1 MELTGG
7 SSMRVIAL
15 VSVLMIASLAP
26 MAVNGEAIENNPQS
40 FGAPLSKNWDDAP
53 ITYGFSPA
61 VRSAFARVSDLS
73 QYSEIQLE
81 QINQWVVVSQYP
93 VGEAVRDLD
102 NVWIVEIESNIAI
115 ELFSEWQDDDFI
127 ETAYPLIEKTMNPKW
142 TPDDSLFGDQW
153 HLENTGQTNG
163 GVSGEDVNITGAWN
177 NYRGSGIVIGI
188 VDDGLDWNHADLD
201 NYYADTLDY
210 DFCSNDGDPTPS
222 SNDGH
227 GTSAA
232 GVAAAAGNNSIGV
245 SGAAPLASLAGLQL
259 ISCSTTDTR
268 EGNALSHERQSIDIY
283 SNSWG
288 PSDNGRTVEA
298 PGPLMMAAFENDV
311 SQGRGGLG
319 NVITWA
325 AGNGL
330 DDDDNSN
337 YDGYANSRHTIA
349 VTAVTHKGEQSWY
362 AEPGA
367 NILVAAPSDGDGEGI
382 TTTDIEGSGGYENGD
397 YTDGF
402 GGTSSATP
410 LASGVIALMMDANPN
425 LAYRDIQHILVQTC
439 RKNDAGD
446 SSWSTNG
453 AGHVISH
460 KYGFGVVDA
469 SAAVNLALTWNNVD
483 EEISYLSGNIDMN
496 DLNIPD
502 NSNAV
507 TDAISVSESIK
518 VEHVEVI
525 VDISHN
531 YRGDLEI
538 ILTSP
543 QGTQNIMSE
552 KHGDSG
558 NNWNNWMFT
567 SVHNW
572 DEDSTGT
579 WTISVQDQ
587 GNGDDG
593 TFHDWELNI
602 YGTELNQDRDGDNLT
617 NSDETNIHGTD
628 PDDIDTDD
636 DQVNDG
642 LEIQVYGTDP
652 LNIDTDGDGLDDGRE
667 IFVNG
672 TNPLLNDTDGDGLSD
687 GQEVIIFG
695 TDPLVPDPDA
705 DSDSYYW
712 FQDCNDSD
720 PNIYPGATEILN
732 GIDEN
737 CDGQWDEGFNSS
749 DTDFDGLTDFG
760 EYHFFNTDLNL
771 QDTDGDMLSDGDEV
785 LVYQSNPLV
794 YDNDT
799 DLDGYYWFQ
808 DCNDTNDQINPDMI
822 ELLDGIDNNCSGQ
835 IDEDFIGLDRDQ
847 DGLPDLEE
855 FNIIYTDP
863 LDNDT
868 DDDGLTDG
876 EEIFNTG
883 TNPLI
888 PDLDGDGDGFRW
900 FEECNDEDINIYPG
914 AIELWNG
921 IDDNCDEQIDDGI
934 NRYQYLIAPNSSD
947 ITINSTAEQLQ
958 LSIEVNLTDS
968 IKDLIGLEYVW
979 KRNGATISQQ
989 ESLNEE
995 PIDCSK
1001 NNTGFSAV
1009 LCTLNGTV
1017 GPYPIIVMITDVN
1030 GGQISYS
1037 WNISYIV
1044 WHPPPEPEE
1053 KEDDSKDSEN
1063 DSKFGSNLEMG
1074 TIASIIAGSV
1084 VIVLLVVLLLVRQ
1097 GRSGIKPPK
1106 QPPNGGLH
1114 PPPPSQFSNV
1124 RSAPILP
1131 DLNNKWK

>member
-7 SSMRVIAL
+7 SRMRVIAL
-15 VSVLMIASLAP
+15 VSILMIASLAP
-26 MAVNGEAIENNPQS
+26 MAVSSEDSENNS
-40 FGAPLSKNWDDAP
+40 AKIGAPLSENWDDAP
-53 ITYGFSPA
+53 ITYDFSPA

-73 QYSEIQLE
+73 QYTDVQLE
-81 QINQWVVVSQYP
+81 QTSQWVVVSSNP

-102 NVWIVEIESNIAI
+102 NVWIVDIESDIAI
-115 ELFSEWQDDDFI
+115 EIFAEWQRDGFI

-153 HLENTGQTNG
+153 HLQNTGQTNG

-210 DFCSNDGDPTPS
+210 DFCNNDGDPTPS

-311 SQGRGGLG
+311 DQGRGGLG

-382 TTTDIEGSGGYENGD
+382 TTTDIEGNGGYENGD

-439 RKNDAGD
+439 RKNDASD
-446 SSWSTNG
+446 SSWSSNG
-453 AGHVISH
+453 AGHIVSH

-469 SAAVNLALTWNNVD
+469 SAAVNLALNWNNVD
-483 EEISYLSGNIDMN
+483 EEISFLSGNIDMN
-496 DLNIPD
+496 NLNIPD

-507 TDAISVSESIK
+507 TDTVSVSESIK

-525 VDISHN
+525 VDISHD

-543 QGTQNIMSE
+543 QGTQNILSE
-552 KHGDSG
+552 KHADSG

-572 DEDSTGT
+572 DEDSTGN

-587 GNGDDG
+587 GNEDDG

-617 NSDETNIHGTD
+617 NSDETNIYGTD
-628 PDDIDTDD
+628 PDDIDSDD

-642 LEIQVYGTDP
+642 LEVQVYGTDP

-667 IFVNG
+667 ILVNG
-672 TNPLLNDTDGDGLSD
+672 TNPLVNDTDGDGLND

-695 TDPLVPDPDA
+695 TDPLVPDL
-705 DSDSYYW
+705 DSDGDSFYW

-720 PNIYPGATEILN
+720 PNIYPGATELLN

-785 LVYQSNPLV
+785 LIYQSNPLV
-794 YDNDT
+794 FDNDT

-822 ELLDGIDNNCSGQ
+822 ELLDGIDNNCSGE

-855 FNIIYTDP
+855 FNNIYTDP
-863 LDNDT
+863 LNNDT
-868 DDDGLTDG
+868 DGDGLSDG
-876 EEIFNTG
+876 DEIFNTS

-888 PDLDGDGDGFRW
+888 PDLDEDGDGFRW
-900 FEECNDEDINIYPG
+900 FEECNDDDINIYPG
-914 AIELWNG
+914 ATELWNG
-921 IDDNCDEQIDDGI
+921 IDDDCDEQIDDGI

-947 ITINSTAEQLQ
+947 ITINSTFEPLQ
-958 LSIEVNLTDS
+958 LSIEINLTDS
-968 IKDLIGLEYVW
+968 IKDKVGLEYIW

-995 PIDCSK
+995 IIDCSK

-1009 LCTLNGTV
+1009 LCAQNGTV
-1017 GPYPIIVMITDVN
+1017 GPYPVIVIISDVN

-1037 WNISYIV
+1037 WNLSYTV
-1044 WHPPPEPEE
+1044 WHPPEPEI
-1053 KEDDSKDSEN
+1053 EDDSKDSESE
-1063 DSKFGSNLEMG
+1063 SKFESDLEMG

-1084 VIVLLVVLLLVRQ
+1084 VIVLLVILLLVRQ

-1106 QPPNGGLH
+1106 QPQNAGFH

-1124 RSAPILP
+1124 PSAPVLP

>member
-1 MELTGG
+1 
-7 SSMRVIAL
+7 MRVVAL
-15 VSVLMIASLAP
+15 VTILMMASLAP
-26 MAVNGEAIENNPQS
+26 MAVNGETNEINSQKI
-40 FGAPLSKNWDDAP
+40 GAPLSENWDDAP

-61 VRSAFARVSDLS
+61 VRAAFARVSDLS
-73 QYSEIQLE
+73 QYSETQLE
-81 QINQWVVVSQYP
+81 QTSQWVVVSQYP
-93 VGEAVRDLD
+93 VGEAVRDLN
-102 NVWIVEIESNIAI
+102 NVWIVEIETQTAI
-115 ELFSEWQDDDFI
+115 EIFSEWQDDGFI
-127 ETAYPLIEKTMNPKW
+127 ETAYPLVEKTMNPKW

-153 HLENTGQTNG
+153 HLQNTGQTNG

-177 NYRGSGIVIGI
+177 NYRGSGVVIGI

-210 DFCSNDGDPTPS
+210 DFCNNDGDPTPS

-232 GVAAAAGNNSIGV
+232 GVAAAAGNNTIGV

-288 PSDNGRTVEA
+288 PSDNGKTVEA

-311 SQGRGGLG
+311 DQGRGGLG

-439 RKNDAGD
+439 RKNDASD

-453 AGHVISH
+453 AGHIVSH

-483 EEISYLSGNIDMN
+483 EEISFLSGNLDMN
-496 DLNIPD
+496 DVNIPD
-502 NSNAV
+502 NSNTPV
-507 TDAISVSESIK
+507 TDSLSVSESIK

-525 VDISHN
+525 VDISHD

-543 QGTQNIMSE
+543 QGTQSIMSE
-552 KHGDSG
+552 KHSDSG

-567 SVHNW
+567 SVHHW

-579 WTISVQDQ
+579 WTLSAEDK
-587 GNGDDG
+587 GNGDAG

-642 LEIQVYGTDP
+642 LEIQLYGTDP
-652 LNIDTDGDGLDDGRE
+652 LDTDTDGDGLDDGRE

-672 TNPLLNDTDGDGLSD
+672 TNPLIADTDGDGLSD

-695 TDPLVPDPDA
+695 TDPLVPDLDA

-712 FQDCNDSD
+712 FQDCNDSNAD
-720 PNIYPGATEILN
+720 IHPGATEILN

-737 CDGQWDEGFNSS
+737 CDGQWDEGFNAS

-760 EYHFFNTDLNL
+760 EFHFFNTDLNL

-785 LVYQSNPLV
+785 LIYLSNPLIF
-794 YDNDT
+794 DNDT
-799 DLDGYYWFQ
+799 DQDGYYWFQ

-855 FNIIYTDP
+855 YNIINTDP

-868 DDDGLTDG
+868 DNDGLSDG
-876 EEIFNTG
+876 EEIFNTA
-883 TNPLI
+883 TNPLV
-888 PDLDGDGDGFRW
+888 PDLDEDGDGFRW
-900 FEECNDEDINIYPG
+900 FEECDDEDISIYPG
-914 AIELWNG
+914 ALELWNG
-921 IDDNCDEQIDDGI
+921 IDDDCNEEIDDGI

-947 ITINSTAEQLQ
+947 IIINSTSEKLL
-958 LSIEVNLTDS
+958 LSIDFNLSDT
-968 IKDLIGLEYVW
+968 IKQKVELEYVW

-989 ESLNEE
+989 EILDEG

-1001 NNTGFSAV
+1001 NNSGFSAV
-1009 LCTLNGTV
+1009 LCAQNGTA
-1017 GPYPIIVMITDVN
+1017 GPYPLIVVITDVN

-1037 WNISYIV
+1037 WNVSYFV
-1044 WHPPPEPEE
+1044 WHPPPEPEV
-1053 KEDDSKDSEN
+1053 KDNDSKDSES
-1063 DSKFGSNLEMG
+1063 DSKSESNLEMG
-1074 TIASIIAGSV
+1074 TIASLIAGSV
-1084 VIVLLVVLLLVRQ
+1084 VIVLLVILLLVRQ

-1106 QPPNGGLH
+1106 QPPHGGFH

-1124 RSAPILP
+1124 RSAPVLP

>member
-7 SSMRVIAL
+7 SRMRVIAL
-15 VSVLMIASLAP
+15 VSILMIASLAP
-26 MAVNGEAIENNPQS
+26 MAVFGEDSESNSPKI
-40 FGAPLSKNWDDAP
+40 GAPLSENWDDAP
-53 ITYGFSPA
+53 ITYDFSPA

-73 QYSEIQLE
+73 QYTDAQLE
-81 QINQWVVVSQYP
+81 QTSQWVVVSSNP
-93 VGEAVRDLD
+93 VGEAARDLD
-102 NVWIVEIESNIAI
+102 NVWIVDIESDIAI
-115 ELFSEWQDDDFI
+115 EIFSEWQRDGFI

-153 HLENTGQTNG
+153 HLQNTGQTNG

-177 NYRGSGIVIGI
+177 NYRGSGVVIGI

-210 DFCSNDGDPTPS
+210 DFCNNDGDPTPS
-222 SNDGH
+222 FNDGH

-311 SQGRGGLG
+311 DQGRGGLG

-382 TTTDIEGSGGYENGD
+382 TTTDIEGNGGYENGD

-439 RKNDAGD
+439 RKNDASD
-446 SSWSTNG
+446 SSWYNNG
-453 AGHVISH
+453 AGHTVSH

-469 SAAVNLALTWNNVD
+469 SAAVNLALNWNNVD
-483 EEISYLSGNIDMN
+483 EEISFLSGNIDMN
-496 DLNIPD
+496 NLNIPD

-507 TDAISVSESIK
+507 TDSVSVSESIK

-525 VDISHN
+525 VDISHD

-543 QGTQNIMSE
+543 QGTQSILSE

-617 NSDETNIHGTD
+617 NSDETNIYGTD
-628 PDDIDTDD
+628 PDDIDSDD

-642 LEIQVYGTDP
+642 LEVQVYGTDP

-667 IFVNG
+667 ILVNG
-672 TNPLLNDTDGDGLSD
+672 TNPLVNDTDGDGLND

-695 TDPLVPDPDA
+695 TDPLVPDLDL
-705 DSDSYYW
+705 DGDTFYW

-720 PNIYPGATEILN
+720 PNIYPGAIELLN

-785 LVYQSNPLV
+785 LIYQSNPLV
-794 YDNDT
+794 FDNDT

-808 DCNDTNDQINPDMI
+808 DCNDTNDQINPDMV
-822 ELLDGIDNNCSGQ
+822 ELLDGIDNNCSGE

-855 FNIIYTDP
+855 FNNIYTDP
-863 LDNDT
+863 LNNDT
-868 DDDGLTDG
+868 DGDGLSDG
-876 EEIFNTG
+876 DEIFNTS

-888 PDLDGDGDGFRW
+888 PDLDEDGDGFRW

-914 AIELWNG
+914 ATELWNG
-921 IDDNCDEQIDDGI
+921 IDDDCDEQIDDGI
-934 NRYQYLIAPNSSD
+934 NRYQYLMAPNSSD
-947 ITINSTAEQLQ
+947 ITINSTSEPLQ
-958 LSIEVNLTDS
+958 LSLEVNLTDS
-968 IKDLIGLEYVW
+968 IKDKVGLEYIW

-995 PIDCSK
+995 IIDCSR

-1009 LCTLNGTV
+1009 LCAQNGTV
-1017 GPYPIIVMITDVN
+1017 GPYPVIVIISDNT

-1037 WNISYIV
+1037 WNLSYTV
-1044 WHPPPEPEE
+1044 WHPPEPVI
-1053 KEDDSKDSEN
+1053 EDDSKDSESG
-1063 DSKFGSNLEMG
+1063 SKSENGLEMG

-1106 QPPNGGLH
+1106 QPPNGGFH

>member
-7 SSMRVIAL
+7 SRMRVIAL
-15 VSVLMIASLAP
+15 VSILMIASLAP
-26 MAVNGEAIENNPQS
+26 MAVSSEDSENNS
-40 FGAPLSKNWDDAP
+40 AKIGAPLSENWDDAP
-53 ITYGFSPA
+53 ITYDFSPA

-73 QYSEIQLE
+73 QYTDVQLE
-81 QINQWVVVSQYP
+81 QTSQWVVVSSNP

-102 NVWIVEIESNIAI
+102 NVWIVDIESDIAI
-115 ELFSEWQDDDFI
+115 EIFAEWQRDGFI

-153 HLENTGQTNG
+153 HLQNTGQTNG

-210 DFCSNDGDPTPS
+210 DFCNNDGDPTPS

-311 SQGRGGLG
+311 DQGRGGLG

-382 TTTDIEGSGGYENGD
+382 TTTDIEGNGGYENGD

-439 RKNDAGD
+439 RKNDASD
-446 SSWSTNG
+446 SSWSSNG
-453 AGHVISH
+453 AGHIVSH

-469 SAAVNLALTWNNVD
+469 SAAVNLALNWNNVD
-483 EEISYLSGNIDMN
+483 EEISFLSGNIDMN
-496 DLNIPD
+496 NLNIPD

-507 TDAISVSESIK
+507 TDTVSVSESIK

-525 VDISHN
+525 VDISHD

-543 QGTQNIMSE
+543 QGTQNILSE
-552 KHGDSG
+552 KHADSG

-572 DEDSTGT
+572 DEDSTGN

-587 GNGDDG
+587 GNEDDG

-617 NSDETNIHGTD
+617 NSDETNIYGTD
-628 PDDIDTDD
+628 PDDIDSDD

-642 LEIQVYGTDP
+642 LEVQVYGTDP

-667 IFVNG
+667 ILVNG
-672 TNPLLNDTDGDGLSD
+672 TNPLVNDTDGDGLND

-695 TDPLVPDPDA
+695 TDPLVPDL
-705 DSDSYYW
+705 DSDGDSFYW

-720 PNIYPGATEILN
+720 PNIYPGATELLN

-785 LVYQSNPLV
+785 LIYQSNPLV
-794 YDNDT
+794 FDNDT

-822 ELLDGIDNNCSGQ
+822 ELLDGIDNNCSGE

-855 FNIIYTDP
+855 FNNIYTDP
-863 LDNDT
+863 LNNDT
-868 DDDGLTDG
+868 DGDGLSDG
-876 EEIFNTG
+876 DEIFNTS

-888 PDLDGDGDGFRW
+888 PDLDEDGDGFRW
-900 FEECNDEDINIYPG
+900 FEECNDDDINICPG
-914 AIELWNG
+914 ATELWNG
-921 IDDNCDEQIDDGI
+921 IDDDCDEQIDDGI

-947 ITINSTAEQLQ
+947 ITINSTFEPLQ
-958 LSIEVNLTDS
+958 LSIGINLTDS
-968 IKDLIGLEYVW
+968 IKDKVGLEYIW

-995 PIDCSK
+995 IIDCSK

-1009 LCTLNGTV
+1009 LCAQNGTV
-1017 GPYPIIVMITDVN
+1017 GPYPVIVIISDVN

-1037 WNISYIV
+1037 WNLSYTV
-1044 WHPPPEPEE
+1044 WHPPEPEI
-1053 KEDDSKDSEN
+1053 EDDSKDSESE
-1063 DSKFGSNLEMG
+1063 SKFESDLEMG

-1084 VIVLLVVLLLVRQ
+1084 VIVLLVVLLWVRQ

-1106 QPPNGGLH
+1106 QPPNAGFH

-1124 RSAPILP
+1124 PSAPVLP
-1131 DLNNKWK
+1131 DFNNKWK

>member
-7 SSMRVIAL
+7 SRMRVIAL
-15 VSVLMIASLAP
+15 VSILMIASLAP
-26 MAVNGEAIENNPQS
+26 MAVSSEESGNNPAKI
-40 FGAPLSKNWDDAP
+40 GAPLSENWDDAP
-53 ITYGFSPA
+53 ITYDFSPA

-73 QYSEIQLE
+73 QYTDVQLE
-81 QINQWVVVSQYP
+81 QTSQWVVVSSNP

-102 NVWIVEIESNIAI
+102 NVWIVDIESDIAI
-115 ELFSEWQDDDFI
+115 EIFAEWQRDGFI

-153 HLENTGQTNG
+153 HLQNTGQTNG

-210 DFCSNDGDPTPS
+210 DFCNNDGDPTPS

-311 SQGRGGLG
+311 DQGRGGLG

-382 TTTDIEGSGGYENGD
+382 TTTDIEGNGGYENGD

-439 RKNDAGD
+439 RKNDASD
-446 SSWSTNG
+446 SSWSSNG
-453 AGHVISH
+453 AGHIVSH

-469 SAAVNLALTWNNVD
+469 SAAVNLALNWNNVD
-483 EEISYLSGNIDMN
+483 EEISFLSGNIDMN
-496 DLNIPD
+496 NLNIPD

-507 TDAISVSESIK
+507 TDTVSVSESIK

-525 VDISHN
+525 VDISHD

-543 QGTQNIMSE
+543 QGTQNILSE
-552 KHGDSG
+552 KHADSG

-572 DEDSTGT
+572 DEDSTGN

-587 GNGDDG
+587 GNEDDG

-617 NSDETNIHGTD
+617 NSDETNIYGTD
-628 PDDIDTDD
+628 PDDIDSDD

-642 LEIQVYGTDP
+642 LEVQVYGTDP

-667 IFVNG
+667 ILVNG
-672 TNPLLNDTDGDGLSD
+672 TNPLVNDTDGDGLND

-695 TDPLVPDPDA
+695 TDPLVPDL
-705 DSDSYYW
+705 DSDGDSFYW

-720 PNIYPGATEILN
+720 PNIYPGATELLN

-785 LVYQSNPLV
+785 LIYQSNPLV
-794 YDNDT
+794 VDNDT

-822 ELLDGIDNNCSGQ
+822 ELLDGIDNNCSGE

-855 FNIIYTDP
+855 FNNIYTDP
-863 LDNDT
+863 LNNDT
-868 DDDGLTDG
+868 DGDGLSDG
-876 EEIFNTG
+876 DEIFNTS

-888 PDLDGDGDGFRW
+888 PDLDEDGDGFRW
-900 FEECNDEDINIYPG
+900 FEECNDDDINIYPG
-914 AIELWNG
+914 ATELWNG
-921 IDDNCDEQIDDGI
+921 IDDDCDEQIDDGI

-947 ITINSTAEQLQ
+947 ITINSTFEPLQ
-958 LSIEVNLTDS
+958 LSIGINLTDS
-968 IKDLIGLEYVW
+968 IKDKVGLEYIW

-995 PIDCSK
+995 IIDCSK

-1009 LCTLNGTV
+1009 LCAQNGTV
-1017 GPYPIIVMITDVN
+1017 GPYPVIVIISDVN

-1037 WNISYIV
+1037 WNLSYTV
-1044 WHPPPEPEE
+1044 WHPPEPKIEE
-1053 KEDDSKDSEN
+1053 DSKDSESE
-1063 DSKFGSNLEMG
+1063 SKSESDLEMG

-1084 VIVLLVVLLLVRQ
+1084 VIVLLVVLLWVRQ

-1106 QPPNGGLH
+1106 QPPNAGFH

-1124 RSAPILP
+1124 PSAPVLP

>member
-7 SSMRVIAL
+7 SRMRVIAL
-15 VSVLMIASLAP
+15 VSILMIASLAP
-26 MAVNGEAIENNPQS
+26 MAVSSEDSENNS
-40 FGAPLSKNWDDAP
+40 AKIGAPLSENWDDAP
-53 ITYGFSPA
+53 ITYDFSPA

-73 QYSEIQLE
+73 QYTDVQLE
-81 QINQWVVVSQYP
+81 QTSQWVVVSSNP

-102 NVWIVEIESNIAI
+102 NVWIVDIESDIAI
-115 ELFSEWQDDDFI
+115 EIFAEWQRDGFI

-153 HLENTGQTNG
+153 HLQNTGQTNG

-210 DFCSNDGDPTPS
+210 DFCNNDGDPTPS

-311 SQGRGGLG
+311 DQGRGGLG

-382 TTTDIEGSGGYENGD
+382 TTTDIEGNGGYENGD

-439 RKNDAGD
+439 RKNDASD
-446 SSWSTNG
+446 SSWSSNG
-453 AGHVISH
+453 AGHIVSH

-469 SAAVNLALTWNNVD
+469 SAAVNLALNWNNVD
-483 EEISYLSGNIDMN
+483 EEISFLSGNIDMN
-496 DLNIPD
+496 NLNIPD

-507 TDAISVSESIK
+507 TDTVSVSESIK

-525 VDISHN
+525 VDISHD

-543 QGTQNIMSE
+543 QGTQNILSE
-552 KHGDSG
+552 KHADSG

-572 DEDSTGT
+572 DEDSTGN

-587 GNGDDG
+587 GNEDDG

-617 NSDETNIHGTD
+617 NSDETNIYGTD
-628 PDDIDTDD
+628 PDDIDSDD

-642 LEIQVYGTDP
+642 LEVQVYGTDP

-667 IFVNG
+667 ILVNG
-672 TNPLLNDTDGDGLSD
+672 TNPLVNDTDGDGLND

-695 TDPLVPDPDA
+695 TDPLVPDL
-705 DSDSYYW
+705 DSDGDSFYW

-720 PNIYPGATEILN
+720 PNIYPGATELLN

-785 LVYQSNPLV
+785 LIYQSNPLV
-794 YDNDT
+794 FDNDT

-822 ELLDGIDNNCSGQ
+822 ELLDGIDNNCSGE

-855 FNIIYTDP
+855 FNNIYTDP
-863 LDNDT
+863 LNNDT
-868 DDDGLTDG
+868 DGDGLSDG
-876 EEIFNTG
+876 DEIFNTS

-888 PDLDGDGDGFRW
+888 PDLDEDGDGFRW
-900 FEECNDEDINIYPG
+900 FEECNDDDINIYPG
-914 AIELWNG
+914 ATELWNG
-921 IDDNCDEQIDDGI
+921 IDDDCDEQIDDGI

-947 ITINSTAEQLQ
+947 ITINSTFEPLQ
-958 LSIEVNLTDS
+958 LSIEINLTDS
-968 IKDLIGLEYVW
+968 IKDKVGLEYIW

-995 PIDCSK
+995 IIDCSK

-1009 LCTLNGTV
+1009 LCAQNGTV
-1017 GPYPIIVMITDVN
+1017 GPYPVIVIISDVN

-1037 WNISYIV
+1037 WNLSYTV
-1044 WHPPPEPEE
+1044 WHPPEPEI
-1053 KEDDSKDSEN
+1053 EDDSKDSESE
-1063 DSKFGSNLEMG
+1063 SKFESDLEMG

-1106 QPPNGGLH
+1106 QPQNAGFH

-1124 RSAPILP
+1124 PSAPVLP

>member
-7 SSMRVIAL
+7 SRMRVIAL
-15 VSVLMIASLAP
+15 VSILMIASLAP
-26 MAVNGEAIENNPQS
+26 MAVSSEESGNNPAKI
-40 FGAPLSKNWDDAP
+40 GAPLSENWDDAP
-53 ITYGFSPA
+53 ITYDFSPA

-73 QYSEIQLE
+73 QYTDVQLE
-81 QINQWVVVSQYP
+81 QTSQWVVVSSNP

-102 NVWIVEIESNIAI
+102 NVWIVDIESDIAI
-115 ELFSEWQDDDFI
+115 EIFAEWQRDGFI

-153 HLENTGQTNG
+153 HLQNTGQTNG

-210 DFCSNDGDPTPS
+210 DFCNNDGDPTPS

-311 SQGRGGLG
+311 DQGRGGLG

-382 TTTDIEGSGGYENGD
+382 TTTDIEGNGGYENGD

-439 RKNDAGD
+439 RKNDASD
-446 SSWSTNG
+446 SSWSSNG
-453 AGHVISH
+453 AGHIVSH

-469 SAAVNLALTWNNVD
+469 SAAVNLALNWNNVD
-483 EEISYLSGNIDMN
+483 EEISFLSGNIDMN
-496 DLNIPD
+496 NLNIPD

-507 TDAISVSESIK
+507 TDTVSVSESIK

-525 VDISHN
+525 VDISHD

-543 QGTQNIMSE
+543 QGTQNILSE

-572 DEDSTGT
+572 DEDSTGN

-587 GNGDDG
+587 GNEDDG

-617 NSDETNIHGTD
+617 NSDETNIYGTD
-628 PDDIDTDD
+628 PDDIDSDD

-642 LEIQVYGTDP
+642 LEVQVYGTDP

-667 IFVNG
+667 ILVNG
-672 TNPLLNDTDGDGLSD
+672 TNPLVNDTDGDGLND

-695 TDPLVPDPDA
+695 TDPLVPDL
-705 DSDSYYW
+705 DSDGDSFYW

-720 PNIYPGATEILN
+720 PNIYPGATELLN

-785 LVYQSNPLV
+785 LIYQSNPLV
-794 YDNDT
+794 VDNDT

-822 ELLDGIDNNCSGQ
+822 ELLDGIDNNCSGE

-855 FNIIYTDP
+855 FNNIYTDP
-863 LDNDT
+863 LNNDT
-868 DDDGLTDG
+868 DGDGLSDG
-876 EEIFNTG
+876 DEIFNTS

-888 PDLDGDGDGFRW
+888 PDLDEDGDGFRW
-900 FEECNDEDINIYPG
+900 FEECNDDDINIYPG
-914 AIELWNG
+914 ATELWNG
-921 IDDNCDEQIDDGI
+921 IDDDCDEQIDDGI

-947 ITINSTAEQLQ
+947 ITINSTFEPLQ
-958 LSIEVNLTDS
+958 LSIGINLTDS
-968 IKDLIGLEYVW
+968 IKDKVGLEYIW

-995 PIDCSK
+995 IIDCSK

-1009 LCTLNGTV
+1009 LCAQNGTV
-1017 GPYPIIVMITDVN
+1017 GPYPVIVIISDVN

-1037 WNISYIV
+1037 WNLSYTV
-1044 WHPPPEPEE
+1044 WHPPEPKIEE
-1053 KEDDSKDSEN
+1053 DSKDSESE
-1063 DSKFGSNLEMG
+1063 SKSESDLEMG

-1084 VIVLLVVLLLVRQ
+1084 VIVLLVVLLWVRQ

-1106 QPPNGGLH
+1106 QPPNAGFH

-1124 RSAPILP
+1124 PSAPVLP

>member
-7 SSMRVIAL
+7 SRMRVIAL
-15 VSVLMIASLAP
+15 VSILMIASLAP
-26 MAVNGEAIENNPQS
+26 MAVSSEESGNNPAKI
-40 FGAPLSKNWDDAP
+40 GAPLSENWDDAP
-53 ITYGFSPA
+53 ITYDFSPA

-73 QYSEIQLE
+73 QYTDVQLE
-81 QINQWVVVSQYP
+81 QTSQWVVVSSNP

-102 NVWIVEIESNIAI
+102 NVWIVDIESDIAI
-115 ELFSEWQDDDFI
+115 EIFAEWQRDGFI

-153 HLENTGQTNG
+153 HLQNTGQTNG

-210 DFCSNDGDPTPS
+210 DFCNNDGDPTPS

-311 SQGRGGLG
+311 DQGRGGLG

-382 TTTDIEGSGGYENGD
+382 TTTDIEGNGGYENGD

-439 RKNDAGD
+439 RKNDASD
-446 SSWSTNG
+446 SSWSGNG
-453 AGHVISH
+453 AGHIVSH

-469 SAAVNLALTWNNVD
+469 SAAVNLALNWNNVD
-483 EEISYLSGNIDMN
+483 EEISFLSGNIDMN
-496 DLNIPD
+496 NLNIPD

-507 TDAISVSESIK
+507 TDTVSVSESIK

-525 VDISHN
+525 VDISHD

-543 QGTQNIMSE
+543 QGTQNILSE
-552 KHGDSG
+552 KHADSG

-572 DEDSTGT
+572 DEDSTGN

-587 GNGDDG
+587 GNEDDG

-617 NSDETNIHGTD
+617 NSDETNIYGTD
-628 PDDIDTDD
+628 PDDIDSDD

-642 LEIQVYGTDP
+642 LEVQVYGTDP

-667 IFVNG
+667 ILVNG
-672 TNPLLNDTDGDGLSD
+672 TNPLVNDTDGDGLND

-695 TDPLVPDPDA
+695 TDPLVPDL
-705 DSDSYYW
+705 DSDGDSFYW

-720 PNIYPGATEILN
+720 PNIYPGATELLN

-785 LVYQSNPLV
+785 LIYQSNPLV
-794 YDNDT
+794 VDNDT

-822 ELLDGIDNNCSGQ
+822 ELLDGIDNNCSGE

-855 FNIIYTDP
+855 FNNIYTDP
-863 LDNDT
+863 LNNDT
-868 DDDGLTDG
+868 DGDGLSDG
-876 EEIFNTG
+876 DEIFNTS

-888 PDLDGDGDGFRW
+888 PDLDEDGDGFRW
-900 FEECNDEDINIYPG
+900 FEECNDDDINIYPG
-914 AIELWNG
+914 ATELWNG
-921 IDDNCDEQIDDGI
+921 IDDDCDEQIDDGI

-947 ITINSTAEQLQ
+947 ITINSTFEPLQ
-958 LSIEVNLTDS
+958 LSIGINLTDS
-968 IKDLIGLEYVW
+968 IKDKVGLEYIW

-995 PIDCSK
+995 IIDCSK

-1009 LCTLNGTV
+1009 LCAQNGTV
-1017 GPYPIIVMITDVN
+1017 GPYPVIVIISDVN

-1037 WNISYIV
+1037 WNLSYTV
-1044 WHPPPEPEE
+1044 WHPPEPKIEE
-1053 KEDDSKDSEN
+1053 DSKDSESE
-1063 DSKFGSNLEMG
+1063 SKSESDLEMG

-1084 VIVLLVVLLLVRQ
+1084 VIVLLVVLLWVRQ

-1106 QPPNGGLH
+1106 QPPNAGFH

-1124 RSAPILP
+1124 PSAPVLP

>member
-7 SSMRVIAL
+7 SRMRVIAL
-15 VSVLMIASLAP
+15 VSILMIASLAP
-26 MAVNGEAIENNPQS
+26 MAVSSEESGNNPAKI
-40 FGAPLSKNWDDAP
+40 GAPLSENWDDAP
-53 ITYGFSPA
+53 ITYDFSPA

-73 QYSEIQLE
+73 QYTDVQLE
-81 QINQWVVVSQYP
+81 QTSQWVVVSSNP

-102 NVWIVEIESNIAI
+102 NVWIVDIESDIAI
-115 ELFSEWQDDDFI
+115 EIFAEWQRDGFI

-153 HLENTGQTNG
+153 HLQNTGQTNG
-163 GVSGEDVNITGAWN
+163 GVSVEDVNITGAWN

-210 DFCSNDGDPTPS
+210 DFCNNDGDPTPS

-311 SQGRGGLG
+311 DQGRGGLG

-382 TTTDIEGSGGYENGD
+382 TTTDIEGNGGYENGD

-439 RKNDAGD
+439 RKNDASD
-446 SSWSTNG
+446 SSWSSNG
-453 AGHVISH
+453 AGHIVSH

-469 SAAVNLALTWNNVD
+469 SAAVNLALNWNNVD
-483 EEISYLSGNIDMN
+483 EEISFLSGNIDMN
-496 DLNIPD
+496 NLNIPD

-507 TDAISVSESIK
+507 TDTVSVSESIK

-525 VDISHN
+525 VDISHD

-543 QGTQNIMSE
+543 QGTQNILSE
-552 KHGDSG
+552 KHADSG

-572 DEDSTGT
+572 DEDSTGN

-587 GNGDDG
+587 GNEDDG

-617 NSDETNIHGTD
+617 NSDETNIYGTD
-628 PDDIDTDD
+628 PDDIDSDD

-642 LEIQVYGTDP
+642 LEVQVYGTDP

-667 IFVNG
+667 ILVNG
-672 TNPLLNDTDGDGLSD
+672 TNPLVNDTDGDGLND

-695 TDPLVPDPDA
+695 TDPLVPDL
-705 DSDSYYW
+705 DSDGDSFYW

-720 PNIYPGATEILN
+720 PNIYPGATELLN

-785 LVYQSNPLV
+785 LIYQSNPLV
-794 YDNDT
+794 FDNDT

-822 ELLDGIDNNCSGQ
+822 ELLDGIDNNCSGE

-855 FNIIYTDP
+855 FNNIYTDP
-863 LDNDT
+863 LNNDT
-868 DDDGLTDG
+868 DGDGLSDG
-876 EEIFNTG
+876 DEIFNTS

-888 PDLDGDGDGFRW
+888 PDLDEDGDGFRW
-900 FEECNDEDINIYPG
+900 FEECNDDDINIYPG
-914 AIELWNG
+914 ATELWNG
-921 IDDNCDEQIDDGI
+921 IDDDCDEQIDDGI

-947 ITINSTAEQLQ
+947 ITINSTFEPLQ
-958 LSIEVNLTDS
+958 LSIGINLTDS
-968 IKDLIGLEYVW
+968 IKDKVGLEYIW

-995 PIDCSK
+995 IIDCSK

-1009 LCTLNGTV
+1009 LCAQNGTV
-1017 GPYPIIVMITDVN
+1017 GPYPVIVIISDVN

-1037 WNISYIV
+1037 WNLSYTV
-1044 WHPPPEPEE
+1044 WHPPEPEIE
-1053 KEDDSKDSEN
+1053 EDSKDSESE
-1063 DSKFGSNLEMG
+1063 SKSESDLEMG

-1084 VIVLLVVLLLVRQ
+1084 VIVLLVVLLWVRQ

-1106 QPPNGGLH
+1106 QPPNAGFH

-1124 RSAPILP
+1124 RSAPVLP

>member
-1 MELTGG
+1 
-7 SSMRVIAL
+7 MRVIAL
-15 VSVLMIASLAP
+15 VSILMIASLAP
-26 MAVNGEAIENNPQS
+26 MAVSSEDSENNS
-40 FGAPLSKNWDDAP
+40 AKIGAPLSENWDDAP
-53 ITYGFSPA
+53 ITYDFSPA

-73 QYSEIQLE
+73 QYTDVQLE
-81 QINQWVVVSQYP
+81 QTSQWVVVSSNP

-102 NVWIVEIESNIAI
+102 NVWIVDIESDIAI
-115 ELFSEWQDDDFI
+115 EIFAEWQRDGFI

-153 HLENTGQTNG
+153 HLQNTGQTNG

-210 DFCSNDGDPTPS
+210 DFCNNDGDPTPS

-311 SQGRGGLG
+311 DQGRGGLG

-382 TTTDIEGSGGYENGD
+382 TTTDIEGNGGYENGD

-439 RKNDAGD
+439 RKNDASD
-446 SSWSTNG
+446 SSWSSNG
-453 AGHVISH
+453 AGHIVSH

-469 SAAVNLALTWNNVD
+469 SAAVNLALNWNNVD
-483 EEISYLSGNIDMN
+483 EEISFLSGNIDMN
-496 DLNIPD
+496 NLNIPD

-507 TDAISVSESIK
+507 TDTVSVSESIK

-525 VDISHN
+525 VDISHD

-543 QGTQNIMSE
+543 QGTQNILSE
-552 KHGDSG
+552 KHADSG

-572 DEDSTGT
+572 DEDSTGN

-587 GNGDDG
+587 GNEDDG

-617 NSDETNIHGTD
+617 NSDETNIYGTD
-628 PDDIDTDD
+628 PDDIDSDD

-642 LEIQVYGTDP
+642 LEVQVYGTDP

-667 IFVNG
+667 ILVNG
-672 TNPLLNDTDGDGLSD
+672 TNPLVNDTDGDGLND

-695 TDPLVPDPDA
+695 TDPLVPDL
-705 DSDSYYW
+705 DSDGDSFYW

-720 PNIYPGATEILN
+720 PNIYPGATELLN

-785 LVYQSNPLV
+785 LIYQSNPLV
-794 YDNDT
+794 FDNDT

-822 ELLDGIDNNCSGQ
+822 ELLDGIDNNCSGE

-855 FNIIYTDP
+855 FNNIYTDP
-863 LDNDT
+863 LNNDT
-868 DDDGLTDG
+868 DGDGLSDG
-876 EEIFNTG
+876 DEIFNTS

-888 PDLDGDGDGFRW
+888 PDLDEDGDGFRW
-900 FEECNDEDINIYPG
+900 FEECNDDDINIYPG
-914 AIELWNG
+914 ATELWNG
-921 IDDNCDEQIDDGI
+921 IDDDCDEQIDDGI

-947 ITINSTAEQLQ
+947 ITINSTFEPLQ
-958 LSIEVNLTDS
+958 LSIEINLTDS
-968 IKDLIGLEYVW
+968 IKDKVGLEYIW

-995 PIDCSK
+995 IIDCSK

-1009 LCTLNGTV
+1009 LCAQNGTV
-1017 GPYPIIVMITDVN
+1017 GPYPVIVIISDVN

-1037 WNISYIV
+1037 WNLSYTV
-1044 WHPPPEPEE
+1044 WHPPEPEI
-1053 KEDDSKDSEN
+1053 EDDSKDSESE
-1063 DSKFGSNLEMG
+1063 SKFESDLEMG

-1106 QPPNGGLH
+1106 QPQNAGFH

-1124 RSAPILP
+1124 PSAPVLP

>member
-7 SSMRVIAL
+7 SRMRVIAL
-15 VSVLMIASLAP
+15 VSILMIASLAP
-26 MAVNGEAIENNPQS
+26 MAVSSEDSENNS
-40 FGAPLSKNWDDAP
+40 AKIGAPLSENWDDAP
-53 ITYGFSPA
+53 ITYDFSPA

-73 QYSEIQLE
+73 QYTDVQLE
-81 QINQWVVVSQYP
+81 QTSQWVVVSSNP

-102 NVWIVEIESNIAI
+102 NVWIVDIESDIAI
-115 ELFSEWQDDDFI
+115 EIFAEWQMDGFI

-153 HLENTGQTNG
+153 HLQNTGQTNG

-210 DFCSNDGDPTPS
+210 DFCNNDGDPTPS

-311 SQGRGGLG
+311 DQGRGGLG

-382 TTTDIEGSGGYENGD
+382 TTTDIEGNGGYENGD

-439 RKNDAGD
+439 RKNDASD
-446 SSWSTNG
+446 SSWSSNG
-453 AGHVISH
+453 AGHIVSH

-469 SAAVNLALTWNNVD
+469 SAAVNLALNWNNVD
-483 EEISYLSGNIDMN
+483 EEISFLSGNIDMN
-496 DLNIPD
+496 NLNIPD

-507 TDAISVSESIK
+507 TDTVSVSESIK

-525 VDISHN
+525 VDISHD

-543 QGTQNIMSE
+543 QGTQNILSE
-552 KHGDSG
+552 KHADSG

-572 DEDSTGT
+572 DEDSTGN

-587 GNGDDG
+587 GNEDDG

-617 NSDETNIHGTD
+617 NSDETNIYGTD
-628 PDDIDTDD
+628 PDDIDSDD

-642 LEIQVYGTDP
+642 LEVQVYGTDP

-667 IFVNG
+667 ILVNG
-672 TNPLLNDTDGDGLSD
+672 TNPLVNDTDGDGLND

-695 TDPLVPDPDA
+695 TDPLVPDL
-705 DSDSYYW
+705 DSDGDSFYW

-720 PNIYPGATEILN
+720 PNIYPGATELLN

-785 LVYQSNPLV
+785 LIYQSNPLV
-794 YDNDT
+794 FDNDT

-822 ELLDGIDNNCSGQ
+822 ELLDGIDNNCSGE

-855 FNIIYTDP
+855 FNNIYTDP
-863 LDNDT
+863 LNNDT
-868 DDDGLTDG
+868 DGDGLSDG
-876 EEIFNTG
+876 DEIFNTS

-888 PDLDGDGDGFRW
+888 PDLDEDGDGFRW
-900 FEECNDEDINIYPG
+900 FEECNDDDINIYPG
-914 AIELWNG
+914 ATELWNG
-921 IDDNCDEQIDDGI
+921 IDDDCDEQIDDGI

-947 ITINSTAEQLQ
+947 ITINSTFEPLQ
-958 LSIEVNLTDS
+958 LSIEINLTDS
-968 IKDLIGLEYVW
+968 IKDKVGLEYIW

-995 PIDCSK
+995 IIDCSK
-1001 NNTGFSAV
+1001 NNSGFSAV
-1009 LCTLNGTV
+1009 LCAQNGTV
-1017 GPYPIIVMITDVN
+1017 GPYPVIVIISDVN

-1037 WNISYIV
+1037 WNLSYTV
-1044 WHPPPEPEE
+1044 WHPPEPEI
-1053 KEDDSKDSEN
+1053 EDDSKDSESE
-1063 DSKFGSNLEMG
+1063 SKFESDLEMG

-1106 QPPNGGLH
+1106 QPQNAGFH

-1124 RSAPILP
+1124 PSAPVLP

>member
-1 MELTGG
+1 
-7 SSMRVIAL
+7 MRVIAL
-15 VSVLMIASLAP
+15 VSILMIASLAP
-26 MAVNGEAIENNPQS
+26 MAVSSEDSENNS
-40 FGAPLSKNWDDAP
+40 AKIGAPLSENWDDAP
-53 ITYGFSPA
+53 ITYDFSPA

-73 QYSEIQLE
+73 QYTDAQLE
-81 QINQWVVVSQYP
+81 QTNQWVVVSSNP

-102 NVWIVEIESNIAI
+102 NVWIVDIESDIAI
-115 ELFSEWQDDDFI
+115 EIFAEWQRDGFI

-153 HLENTGQTNG
+153 HLQNTGQTNG

-210 DFCSNDGDPTPS
+210 DFCNNDGDPTPS

-311 SQGRGGLG
+311 DQGRGGLG

-382 TTTDIEGSGGYENGD
+382 TTTDIEGNGGYENGD

-439 RKNDAGD
+439 RKNDASD
-446 SSWSTNG
+446 SSWSSNG
-453 AGHVISH
+453 AGHIVSH

-469 SAAVNLALTWNNVD
+469 SAAVNLALNWNNVD
-483 EEISYLSGNIDMN
+483 EEISFLSGNIDMN
-496 DLNIPD
+496 NLNIPD

-507 TDAISVSESIK
+507 TDTVSVSESIK

-525 VDISHN
+525 VDISHD

-543 QGTQNIMSE
+543 QGTQNILSE
-552 KHGDSG
+552 KHADSG

-572 DEDSTGT
+572 DEDSTGN

-587 GNGDDG
+587 GNEDDG

-617 NSDETNIHGTD
+617 NSDETNIYGTD
-628 PDDIDTDD
+628 PDDIDSDD

-642 LEIQVYGTDP
+642 LEVQVYGTDP

-667 IFVNG
+667 ILVNG
-672 TNPLLNDTDGDGLSD
+672 TNPLVNDTDGDGLND

-695 TDPLVPDPDA
+695 TDPLVPDL
-705 DSDSYYW
+705 DSDGDSFYW

-720 PNIYPGATEILN
+720 PNIYPGATELLN

-785 LVYQSNPLV
+785 LIYQSNPLV
-794 YDNDT
+794 FDNDT

-822 ELLDGIDNNCSGQ
+822 ELLDGIDNNCSGE

-855 FNIIYTDP
+855 FNNIYTDP
-863 LDNDT
+863 LNNDT
-868 DDDGLTDG
+868 DGDGLSDG
-876 EEIFNTG
+876 DEIFNTS

-888 PDLDGDGDGFRW
+888 PDLDEDGDGFRW
-900 FEECNDEDINIYPG
+900 FEECNDDDINIYPG
-914 AIELWNG
+914 ATELWNG
-921 IDDNCDEQIDDGI
+921 IDDDCDEQIDDGI

-947 ITINSTAEQLQ
+947 IIINSTFEPLQ
-958 LSIEVNLTDS
+958 LSIGINLTDS
-968 IKDLIGLEYVW
+968 IKDKVGLEYIW

-995 PIDCSK
+995 IIDCSK

-1009 LCTLNGTV
+1009 LCAQNGTV
-1017 GPYPIIVMITDVN
+1017 GPYPVIVIISDVN

-1037 WNISYIV
+1037 WNLSYTV
-1044 WHPPPEPEE
+1044 WHPPEP
-1053 KEDDSKDSEN
+1053 KIEDDTKDSESE
-1063 DSKFGSNLEMG
+1063 SKSESDLEMG

-1106 QPPNGGLH
+1106 QPQNAGFH

-1124 RSAPILP
+1124 PSAPVLP

>member
-1 MELTGG
+1 
-7 SSMRVIAL
+7 MRVIAL
-15 VSVLMIASLAP
+15 VTILMIASLAP
-26 MAVNGEAIENNPQS
+26 MAVNAEASTINSIEI
-40 FGAPLSKNWDDAP
+40 GAPLSNNLDDAP
-53 ITYGFSPA
+53 IAYGFSPA
-61 VRSAFARVSDLS
+61 VRAAFARVSDLS
-73 QYSEIQLE
+73 QYSETQLE
-81 QINQWVVVSQYP
+81 QTLEWVVVSQYP
-93 VGEAVRDLD
+93 VGEAVRDLE
-102 NVWIVEIESNIAI
+102 NVWIVEIESDVAI
-115 ELFSEWQDDDFI
+115 DLFSEWQDDGFI
-127 ETAYPLIEKTMNPKW
+127 ETAYPLVEKTMKPKW

-153 HLENTGQTNG
+153 HLQNTGQTNG

-210 DFCSNDGDPTPS
+210 DFCNNDGDPTPA

-382 TTTDIEGSGGYENGD
+382 TTTDIEGNGGYENGD

-425 LAYRDIQHILVQTC
+425 LAYRDIQHILVQTS
-439 RKNDAGD
+439 RKNDASD

-453 AGHVISH
+453 AGHVVSH

-483 EEISYLSGNIDMN
+483 EEISYFTGNIDMN
-496 DLNIPD
+496 DANIPD
-502 NSNAV
+502 NSNTPV
-507 TDAISVSESIK
+507 TDTISISESIK

-525 VDISHN
+525 VDISHA
-531 YRGDLEI
+531 YRGDLEM

-543 QGTQNIMSE
+543 LGTQSILSE
-552 KHGDSG
+552 KHGDGG

-567 SVHNW
+567 SVHHW
-572 DEDSTGT
+572 DEDSTGN
-579 WTISVQDQ
+579 WTLSVEDK
-587 GNGDDG
+587 GNGDAG

-617 NSDETNIHGTD
+617 NSDEANIHGTD

-652 LNIDTDGDGLDDGRE
+652 LDTDTDGDGLDDGRE

-672 TNPLLNDTDGDGLSD
+672 TNPLVTDTDGDGLND
-687 GQEVIIFG
+687 GMEVIFYG
-695 TDPLVPDPDA
+695 TDPLVPDLDA

-720 PNIYPGATEILN
+720 ASIYPGATEILN

-760 EYHFFNTDLNL
+760 EFHFFKTNLTL

-785 LVYQSNPLV
+785 LIYQSDPLV

-799 DLDGYYWFQ
+799 DQDGYYWFQ

-855 FNIIYTDP
+855 YNIINTDP

-868 DDDGLTDG
+868 DDDGLSDG

-883 TNPLI
+883 TNPLV
-888 PDLDGDGDGFRW
+888 PDLDEDGDGFRW
-900 FEECNDEDINIYPG
+900 FEECNDEDIDIYPG
-914 AIELWNG
+914 ALELWNG
-921 IDDNCDEQIDDGI
+921 IDDDCDDDIDDGV
-934 NRYQYLIAPNSSD
+934 NRYQYLIAQNNSD
-947 ITINSTAEQLQ
+947 ITINLTSENLI
-958 LSIEVNLTDS
+958 LSVDINLS
-968 IKDLIGLEYVW
+968 QQIKQDIGLQYIW

-989 ESLNEE
+989 EILNEQ

-1001 NNTGFSAV
+1001 NNTGFGAV
-1009 LCTLNGTV
+1009 LCSQNGTV
-1017 GPYPIIVMITDVN
+1017 GPYPIIAIITDVN

-1037 WNISYIV
+1037 WNVSYFV
-1044 WHPPPEPEE
+1044 WHPPPEPEV
-1053 KEDDSKDSEN
+1053 KDDTSTDSDTDSKSQN
-1063 DSKFGSNLEMG
+1063 NLEMG

-1084 VIVLLVVLLLVRQ
+1084 VIVLLVILLVIRQ
-1097 GRSGIKPPK
+1097 GRSDIKPPK
-1106 QPPNGGLH
+1106 RPPNGGFH

-1131 DLNNKWK
+1131 DMNNKWK

>member
-1 MELTGG
+1 
-7 SSMRVIAL
+7 MRVIAL
-15 VSVLMIASLAP
+15 VSILMIASLAP
-26 MAVNGEAIENNPQS
+26 MAVSSEESGNNPAKI
-40 FGAPLSKNWDDAP
+40 GAPLSENWDDAP
-53 ITYGFSPA
+53 ITYDFSPA

-73 QYSEIQLE
+73 QYTDVQLE
-81 QINQWVVVSQYP
+81 QTSQWVVVSSNP

-102 NVWIVEIESNIAI
+102 NVWIVDIESDIAI
-115 ELFSEWQDDDFI
+115 EIFAEWQRDGFI

-153 HLENTGQTNG
+153 HLQNTGQTNG

-210 DFCSNDGDPTPS
+210 DFCNNDGDPTPS

-311 SQGRGGLG
+311 DQGRGGLG

-382 TTTDIEGSGGYENGD
+382 TTTDIEGNGGYENGD

-439 RKNDAGD
+439 RKNDASD
-446 SSWSTNG
+446 SSWSGNG
-453 AGHVISH
+453 AGHIVSH

-469 SAAVNLALTWNNVD
+469 SAAVNLALNWNNVD
-483 EEISYLSGNIDMN
+483 EEISFLSGNIDMN
-496 DLNIPD
+496 NLNIPD

-507 TDAISVSESIK
+507 TDTVSVSESIK

-525 VDISHN
+525 VDISHD

-543 QGTQNIMSE
+543 QGTQNILSE
-552 KHGDSG
+552 KHADSG

-572 DEDSTGT
+572 DEDSTGN

-587 GNGDDG
+587 GNEDDG

-617 NSDETNIHGTD
+617 NSDETNIYGTD
-628 PDDIDTDD
+628 PDDIDSDD

-642 LEIQVYGTDP
+642 LEVQVYGTDP

-667 IFVNG
+667 ILVNG
-672 TNPLLNDTDGDGLSD
+672 TNPLVNDTDGDGLND

-695 TDPLVPDPDA
+695 TDPLVPDL
-705 DSDSYYW
+705 DSDGDSFYW

-720 PNIYPGATEILN
+720 PNIYPGATELLN

-785 LVYQSNPLV
+785 LIYQSNPLV
-794 YDNDT
+794 VDNDT

-822 ELLDGIDNNCSGQ
+822 ELLDGIDNNCSGE

-855 FNIIYTDP
+855 FNNIYTDP
-863 LDNDT
+863 LNNDT
-868 DDDGLTDG
+868 DGDGLSDG
-876 EEIFNTG
+876 DEIFNTS

-888 PDLDGDGDGFRW
+888 PDLDEDGDGFRW
-900 FEECNDEDINIYPG
+900 FEECNDDDINIYPG
-914 AIELWNG
+914 ATELWNG
-921 IDDNCDEQIDDGI
+921 IDDDCDEQIDDGI

-947 ITINSTAEQLQ
+947 ITINSTFEPLQ
-958 LSIEVNLTDS
+958 LSIGINLTDS
-968 IKDLIGLEYVW
+968 IKDKVGLEYIW

-995 PIDCSK
+995 IIDCSK

-1009 LCTLNGTV
+1009 LCAQNGTV
-1017 GPYPIIVMITDVN
+1017 GPYPVIVIISDVN

-1037 WNISYIV
+1037 WNLSYTV
-1044 WHPPPEPEE
+1044 WHPPEPKIEE
-1053 KEDDSKDSEN
+1053 DSKDSESE
-1063 DSKFGSNLEMG
+1063 SKSESDLEMG

-1084 VIVLLVVLLLVRQ
+1084 VIVLLVVLLWVRQ

-1106 QPPNGGLH
+1106 QPPNAGFH

-1124 RSAPILP
+1124 PSAPVLP

>member
-1 MELTGG
+1 MELSGG
-7 SSMRVIAL
+7 SRMRVIAL
-15 VSVLMIASLAP
+15 VSILMIASLAP
-26 MAVNGEAIENNPQS
+26 LAVNAETSEDGIEKI
-40 FGAPLSKNWDDAP
+40 GAPLSKNWDDAP
-53 ITYGFSPA
+53 LTYGFSPA

-73 QYSEIQLE
+73 QYSDIQLE
-81 QINQWVVVSQYP
+81 QTSQWAVVSQYP
-93 VGEAVRDLD
+93 IGEAVKDLE
-102 NVWIVEIESNIAI
+102 NVWIVEIEPDTAVDM
-115 ELFSEWQDDDFI
+115 FSQWQDDGFI
-127 ETAYPLIEKTMNPKW
+127 ETAYPLVEKDMNPKW

-153 HLENTGQTNG
+153 HLQNTGQTNG

-177 NYRGSGIVIGI
+177 NYRGSGVVIGI

-210 DFCSNDGDPTPS
+210 DFCNNDGDPTPS

-232 GVAAAAGNNSIGV
+232 GVAAAAGNNTIGV

-259 ISCSTTDTR
+259 ISCSTTDVR

-330 DDDDNSN
+330 DDNDNSN

-446 SSWSTNG
+446 TSWSTNG
-453 AGHVISH
+453 AGHIVSH

-469 SAAVNLALTWNNVD
+469 SAAVNLALNWNNVD
-483 EEISYLSGNIDMN
+483 EEISFLSGQLDMN
-496 DLNIPD
+496 DANIPD
-502 NSNAV
+502 DSNAV
-507 TDAISVSESIK
+507 TDTISVSESIK

-525 VDISHN
+525 MDISHN

-552 KHGDSG
+552 KHSDGG

-572 DEDSTGT
+572 DEDSTGI
-579 WTISVQDQ
+579 WTISVQDK

-593 TFHDWELNI
+593 TFHDWELNV

-617 NSDETNIHGTD
+617 NSDETNIYGTD
-628 PDDIDTDD
+628 PDDIDSDD
-636 DQVNDG
+636 DQINDG

-652 LNIDTDGDGLDDGRE
+652 LDTDTDGDGLDDGRE
-667 IFVNG
+667 ILVNG
-672 TNPLLNDTDGDGLSD
+672 TNPLVTDTDGDGLSD

-695 TDPLVPDPDA
+695 TNPLVADL
-705 DSDSYYW
+705 DSDSDTFYW

-720 PNIYPGATEILN
+720 VNIFPGAPELLN
-732 GIDEN
+732 GIDDD
-737 CDGQWDEGFNSS
+737 CDGQWDEDFNAT

-785 LVYQSNPLV
+785 LIYQSNPLF

-799 DLDGYYWFQ
+799 DQDSYYWFQ

-835 IDEDFIGLDRDQ
+835 VDEDFIGLDRDQ

-855 FNIIYTDP
+855 FNNIYTDP

-868 DDDGLTDG
+868 DDDGLSDG
-876 EEIFNTG
+876 EEIFNTS

-888 PDLDGDGDGFRW
+888 PDLDEDGDGFRW
-900 FEECNDEDINIYPG
+900 FEECNDEDIDIYPG
-914 AIELWNG
+914 AKELWNG
-921 IDDNCDEQIDDGI
+921 IDDNCNDQIDDGV
-934 NRYQYLIAPNSSD
+934 NRYEYLMTPESSD
-947 ITINSTAEQLQ
+947 LTVNSTSEELI
-958 LSIEVNLTDS
+958 LSVNLNLSDS
-968 IKDLIGLEYVW
+968 IKDSLGLEFTW
-979 KRNGATISQQ
+979 KRNGASISQQ
-989 ESLNEE
+989 EILNQG
-995 PIDCSK
+995 PFDCSK

-1009 LCTLNGTV
+1009 LCAQNGTV
-1017 GPYPIIVMITDVN
+1017 GPYPVSIVITDSS

-1037 WNISYIV
+1037 WNVSYIV
-1044 WHPPPEPEE
+1044 WHPPEPEE
-1053 KEDDSKDSEN
+1053 KDEESSDSESDSKAD
-1063 DSKFGSNLEMG
+1063 SNLKMG

-1084 VIVLLVVLLLVRQ
+1084 VIVLLVVLLMIRQ
-1097 GRSGIKPPK
+1097 GKSDFKPPK
-1106 QPPNGGLH
+1106 QPPTGGFH

-1131 DLNNKWK
+1131 ELNSKWK

>member
-1 MELTGG
+1 
-7 SSMRVIAL
+7 MRVIAL
-15 VSVLMIASLAP
+15 VSILMIASLAP
-26 MAVNGEAIENNPQS
+26 MAVSSEDSENNS
-40 FGAPLSKNWDDAP
+40 AKIGAPLSENWDDAP
-53 ITYGFSPA
+53 ITYDFSPA

-73 QYSEIQLE
+73 QYTDVQLE
-81 QINQWVVVSQYP
+81 QTSQWVVVSSNP

-102 NVWIVEIESNIAI
+102 NVWIVDIESDIAI
-115 ELFSEWQDDDFI
+115 EIFAEWQRDGFI

-153 HLENTGQTNG
+153 HLQNTGQTNG

-210 DFCSNDGDPTPS
+210 DFCNNDGDPTPS

-311 SQGRGGLG
+311 DQGRGGLG

-382 TTTDIEGSGGYENGD
+382 TTTDIEGNGGYENGD

-439 RKNDAGD
+439 RKNDASD
-446 SSWSTNG
+446 SSWSSNG
-453 AGHVISH
+453 AGHIVSH

-469 SAAVNLALTWNNVD
+469 SAAVNLALNWNNVD
-483 EEISYLSGNIDMN
+483 EEISFLSGNIDMN
-496 DLNIPD
+496 NLNIPD

-507 TDAISVSESIK
+507 TDTVSVSESIK

-525 VDISHN
+525 VDISHD

-543 QGTQNIMSE
+543 QGTQNILSE
-552 KHGDSG
+552 KHADSG

-572 DEDSTGT
+572 DEDSTGN

-587 GNGDDG
+587 GNEDDG

-617 NSDETNIHGTD
+617 NSDETNIYGTD
-628 PDDIDTDD
+628 PDDIDSDD

-642 LEIQVYGTDP
+642 LEVQVYGTDP

-667 IFVNG
+667 ILVNG
-672 TNPLLNDTDGDGLSD
+672 TNPLVNDTDGDGLND

-695 TDPLVPDPDA
+695 TDPLVPDL
-705 DSDSYYW
+705 DSDGDSFYW

-720 PNIYPGATEILN
+720 PNIYPGATELLN

-785 LVYQSNPLV
+785 LIYQSNPLV
-794 YDNDT
+794 FDNDT

-822 ELLDGIDNNCSGQ
+822 ELLDGIDNNCSGE

-855 FNIIYTDP
+855 FNNIYTDP
-863 LDNDT
+863 LNNDT
-868 DDDGLTDG
+868 DGDGLSDG
-876 EEIFNTG
+876 DEIFNTS

-888 PDLDGDGDGFRW
+888 PDLDEDGDGFRW
-900 FEECNDEDINIYPG
+900 FEECNDDDINIYPG
-914 AIELWNG
+914 ATELWNG
-921 IDDNCDEQIDDGI
+921 IDDDCDEQIDDGI

-947 ITINSTAEQLQ
+947 IIINSTFEPLQ
-958 LSIEVNLTDS
+958 LFIEINLTDS
-968 IKDLIGLEYVW
+968 IKDKVGLEYIW

-995 PIDCSK
+995 IIDCSK

-1009 LCTLNGTV
+1009 LCAQNGTV
-1017 GPYPIIVMITDVN
+1017 GPYPVIVIISDVN

-1037 WNISYIV
+1037 WNLSYTV
-1044 WHPPPEPEE
+1044 WHPPEPEI
-1053 KEDDSKDSEN
+1053 EDDSKDSESE
-1063 DSKFGSNLEMG
+1063 SKFESDLEMG

-1106 QPPNGGLH
+1106 QPQNAGFH

-1124 RSAPILP
+1124 PSAPVLP

>member
-7 SSMRVIAL
+7 SRMRVIAL
-15 VSVLMIASLAP
+15 VSILMIASLAP
-26 MAVNGEAIENNPQS
+26 MAVLGEESENNS
-40 FGAPLSKNWDDAP
+40 TKNGAPLSENWDDAP
-53 ITYGFSPA
+53 ITYDFSPA
-61 VRSAFARVSDLS
+61 VRAAFARVSDLS
-73 QYSEIQLE
+73 QYSDSQLE
-81 QINQWVVVSQYP
+81 QTNQWVVVSSNP

-102 NVWIVEIESNIAI
+102 NVWIVDIESDIAI
-115 ELFSEWQDDDFI
+115 EIFAEWQDDGFI

-142 TPDDSLFGDQW
+142 TPNDSLFGDQW
-153 HLENTGQTNG
+153 HLQNTGQTNG

-177 NYRGSGIVIGI
+177 NYRGSGVVIGI

-210 DFCSNDGDPTPS
+210 DFCNNDGDPTPS

-311 SQGRGGLG
+311 DQGRGGLG

-382 TTTDIEGSGGYENGD
+382 TTTDIEGNGGYENGD

-439 RKNDAGD
+439 RKNDASD
-446 SSWSTNG
+446 SSWSSNG
-453 AGHVISH
+453 AGHIVSH

-469 SAAVNLALTWNNVD
+469 SAAVNLALNWNNVD
-483 EEISYLSGNIDMN
+483 EEISFLSGNIDMN

-507 TDAISVSESIK
+507 TDSVSVSESIK

-525 VDISHN
+525 VDISHD

-543 QGTQNIMSE
+543 QGTQNILSE

-587 GNGDDG
+587 GNDDDG

-617 NSDETNIHGTD
+617 NSDEVDVYGTD
-628 PDDIDTDD
+628 PDDIDSDD

-642 LEIQVYGTDP
+642 LEVQVYGTDP

-667 IFVNG
+667 ILVNG
-672 TNPLLNDTDGDGLSD
+672 TNPLVNDTDGDGLND

-695 TDPLVPDPDA
+695 TDPLVPDL
-705 DSDSYYW
+705 DSDGDSFYW

-720 PNIYPGATEILN
+720 PNIFPGAIELLN

-785 LVYQSNPLV
+785 LIYQSNPLV
-794 YDNDT
+794 FDNDT

-808 DCNDTNDQINPDMI
+808 DCNDTNDQINPDMV
-822 ELLDGIDNNCSGQ
+822 EFLDGIDNNCSGE

-855 FNIIYTDP
+855 FNNIYTDP
-863 LDNDT
+863 LNNDT
-868 DDDGLTDG
+868 DGDGLSDG
-876 EEIFNTG
+876 DEIFNTS

-888 PDLDGDGDGFRW
+888 PDLDEDGDGFRW

-914 AIELWNG
+914 ATELWNG
-921 IDDNCDEQIDDGI
+921 IDDDCDEQIDDGI

-947 ITINSTAEQLQ
+947 IIINSTFEPLQ
-958 LSIEVNLTDS
+958 LSIGINLSDS
-968 IKDLIGLEYVW
+968 IKDKIGLEYIW

-995 PIDCSK
+995 VIDCSK
-1001 NNTGFSAV
+1001 NNSGFSAV
-1009 LCTLNGTV
+1009 LCAQNGTV
-1017 GPYPIIVMITDVN
+1017 GPYPVIVIISDTN

-1037 WNISYIV
+1037 WNLSYTV
-1044 WHPPPEPEE
+1044 WHPPEPVISD
-1053 KEDDSKDSEN
+1053 DDSKDAES
-1063 DSKFGSNLEMG
+1063 DSKSISNLEMG

-1084 VIVLLVVLLLVRQ
+1084 VVVLLVVLLLVRQ

-1106 QPPNGGLH
+1106 QPPNGGFY
-1114 PPPPSQFSNV
+1114 PQTPSQFSNV

-1131 DLNNKWK
+1131 NLNDKWK

>member
-1 MELTGG
+1 
-7 SSMRVIAL
+7 MRVIAL
-15 VSVLMIASLAP
+15 VSILMIASLAP
-26 MAVNGEAIENNPQS
+26 MAVSSEESGNNPAKI
-40 FGAPLSKNWDDAP
+40 GAPLSENWDDAP
-53 ITYGFSPA
+53 ITYDFSPA

-73 QYSEIQLE
+73 QYTDVQLE
-81 QINQWVVVSQYP
+81 QTSQWVVVSSNP

-102 NVWIVEIESNIAI
+102 NVWIVDIESDIAI
-115 ELFSEWQDDDFI
+115 EIFAEWQRDGFI

-153 HLENTGQTNG
+153 HLQNTGQTNG

-210 DFCSNDGDPTPS
+210 DFCNNDGDPTPS

-311 SQGRGGLG
+311 DQGRGGLG

-382 TTTDIEGSGGYENGD
+382 TTTDIEGNGGYENGD

-439 RKNDAGD
+439 RKNDASD
-446 SSWSTNG
+446 SSWSSNG
-453 AGHVISH
+453 AGHIVSH

-469 SAAVNLALTWNNVD
+469 SAAVNLALNWNNVD
-483 EEISYLSGNIDMN
+483 EEISFLSGNIDMN
-496 DLNIPD
+496 NLNIPD

-507 TDAISVSESIK
+507 TDTVSVSESIK

-525 VDISHN
+525 VDISHD

-543 QGTQNIMSE
+543 QGTQNILSE
-552 KHGDSG
+552 KHADSG

-572 DEDSTGT
+572 DEDSTGN

-587 GNGDDG
+587 GNEDDG

-617 NSDETNIHGTD
+617 NSDETNIYGTD
-628 PDDIDTDD
+628 PDDIDSDD

-642 LEIQVYGTDP
+642 LEVQVYGTDP

-667 IFVNG
+667 ILVNG
-672 TNPLLNDTDGDGLSD
+672 TNPLVNDTDGDGLND

-695 TDPLVPDPDA
+695 TDPLVPDL
-705 DSDSYYW
+705 DSDGDSFYW

-720 PNIYPGATEILN
+720 PNIYPGATELLN

-785 LVYQSNPLV
+785 LIYQSNPLV
-794 YDNDT
+794 VDNDT

-822 ELLDGIDNNCSGQ
+822 ELLDGIDNNCSGE

-855 FNIIYTDP
+855 FNNIYTDP
-863 LDNDT
+863 LNNDT
-868 DDDGLTDG
+868 DGDGLSDG
-876 EEIFNTG
+876 DEIFNTS

-888 PDLDGDGDGFRW
+888 PDLDEDGDGFRW
-900 FEECNDEDINIYPG
+900 FEECNDDDINIYPG
-914 AIELWNG
+914 ATELWNG
-921 IDDNCDEQIDDGI
+921 IDDDCDEQIDDGI

-947 ITINSTAEQLQ
+947 ITINSTFEPLQ
-958 LSIEVNLTDS
+958 LSIGINLTDS
-968 IKDLIGLEYVW
+968 IKDKVGLEYIW

-995 PIDCSK
+995 IIDCSK

-1009 LCTLNGTV
+1009 LCAQNGTV
-1017 GPYPIIVMITDVN
+1017 GPYPVIVIISDVN

-1037 WNISYIV
+1037 WNLSYTV
-1044 WHPPPEPEE
+1044 WHPPEPKIEE
-1053 KEDDSKDSEN
+1053 DSKDSESE
-1063 DSKFGSNLEMG
+1063 SKSESDLEMG

-1084 VIVLLVVLLLVRQ
+1084 VIVLLVVLLWVRQ

-1106 QPPNGGLH
+1106 QPPNAGFH

-1124 RSAPILP
+1124 PSAPVLP